1 MSRFNIPDLGIP
13 TGTLI
18 IIAIIAVVYLIF
30 KVFDIS
36 IKLFFK
42 FLINALIGAALL
54 FIFNYVFGSLL
65 HQGELAIPIN
75 WLTASVTGI
84 LGVPGVILIVIY
96 RFISK

>member
-1 MSRFNIPDLGIP
+1 MSRFNIPDLGLP
-13 TGTLI
+13 MGTLI

-65 HQGELAIPIN
+65 HQDELAIPIN

>member
-13 TGTLI
+13 SGALI

-30 KVFDIS
+30 KIFDIS

-54 FIFNYVFGSLL
+54 FLFNYVVGDLL
-65 HQGELAIPIN
+65 HHEELCTPIN
-75 WLTASVTGI
+75 WLSATITGI
-84 LGVPGVILIVIY
+84 LGVPGVVIMILH